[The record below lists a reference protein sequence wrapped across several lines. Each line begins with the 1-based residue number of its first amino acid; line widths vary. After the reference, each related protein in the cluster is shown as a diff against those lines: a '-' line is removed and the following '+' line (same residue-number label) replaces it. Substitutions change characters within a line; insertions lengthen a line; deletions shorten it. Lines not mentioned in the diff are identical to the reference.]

1 MPSIAASLAL
11 GTYFLTF
18 PVVCHGFRV
27 PWLSCA
33 VAFVCRGFASCEWIA
48 RARSSRLRFSC
59 VDPRSA
65 THTYLPRLLAR
76 HHALHQPDDDRE
88 DRATGTTA
96 DNLTKNGPD
105 VEVAASRGCDR
116 RDRGLQKLT
125 AADAAK
131 GACDRVA
138 NAAEI
143 IVLQGCAGGVTTDD
157 SRDQLNDQ

>member
-11 GTYFLTF
+11 GTYFFTF
-18 PVVCHGFRV
+18 AAQ
-27 PWLSCA
+27 SCA
-33 VAFVCRGFASCEWIA
+33 MAFVCRGFASCEWIA

-65 THTYLPRLLAR
+65 THPYLPRLLAR